1 MKKQIAGLLFG
12 MLVGGPCFAEIAV
25 IVHPSNAAQISED
38 DVMRLF
44 LGKKNKFSDGSKAVP
59 IYLAQGHDARE
70 EFNQKALRKSS
81 SQLKAYWSKL
91 IFTGK
96 GAPPDAL
103 GSIEDVIAKVS
114 SEPDTIAYI
123 EASKATDAVKVV
135 LTY

>member
-1 MKKQIAGLLFG
+1 MKTQIASLLLGLFI
-12 MLVGGPCFAEIAV
+12 VTPCVADIAV
-25 IVHPSNAAQISED
+25 IVHPSNVAQIGED
-38 DVMRLF
+38 DVTRLF
-44 LGKKNKFSDGSKAVP
+44 LGKKNKYSDGSKAVP

-96 GAPPDAL
+96 GTPPDAL
-103 GSIEDVIAKVS
+103 GSVDDVIAKVS
-114 SEPDTIAYI
+114 SDPEAIAYI

>member
-1 MKKQIAGLLFG
+1 MKKQITGFVFGLMIG
-12 MLVGGPCFAEIAV
+12 APCFAEVAV
-25 IVHPSNAAQISED
+25 IVHPSNTAQISDD
-38 DVMRLF
+38 DVARLF

-59 IYLAQGHDARE
+59 IYLAQGHEARE

-96 GAPPDAL
+96 GTPPDAL
-103 GSIEDVIAKVS
+103 GSVEAVIAKVS
-114 SEPDTIAYI
+114 SEPDAIAYI
-123 EASKATDAVKVV
+123 DASKVTDAVKVV